1 LTDFSRPADFSRPPD
16 ILRPPDFPRPPDLP
30 RPPEPLTLLPAVDVA
45 GGQAVRLVQ
54 GAAGTETG
62 YGDPLDAALAWQDA
76 GASWI
81 HLVDLDAAFGRGSNA
96 GILASIVRQLD
107 VAVELSGG
115 IRDDASLA
123 AALAT
128 GCARVVIGTAALEN
142 PGWVRSVIAEHGERI
157 AVGLDV
163 RGTRL
168 AARGWTAEG
177 GELDDALER
186 LESDGCRRYVVTDI
200 MKDGTLRGPNLD
212 LLRQVC
218 ARTDRPVIASGG
230 VSSLD
235 DLQAIAG
242 LRALGV
248 EGAIVGKALYA
259 GAFTLEQ
266 ALAAA
271 AVAVA

>member
-1 LTDFSRPADFSRPPD
+1 MSF
-16 ILRPPDFPRPPDLP
+16 
-30 RPPEPLTLLPAVDVA
+30 TLLPAVDVA

-54 GAAGTETG
+54 GAAGTETS
-62 YGDPLDAALAWQDA
+62 YGDPLAAALAWQDA
-76 GASWI
+76 GAQWI

-96 GILASIVRQLD
+96 PLLANVVARLG

-128 GCARVVIGTAALEN
+128 GCARVNVGTAALER
-142 PGWVRSVIAEHGERI
+142 PDWVRGIIADHGDRV

-163 RGTRL
+163 RGNKL
-168 AARGWTAEG
+168 AARGWTREG
-177 GELDDALER
+177 GDLDEALARLDA
-186 LESDGCRRYVVTDI
+186 DGCARFVVTDVT
-200 MKDGTLRGPNLD
+200 KDGTLTGPNLD
-212 LLRQVC
+212 LLRRVC
-218 ARTDRPVIASGG
+218 ARTARPVIASGG

-235 DLQAIAG
+235 DLRAIAA
-242 LRALGV
+242 LAPLGV

-266 ALAAA
+266 ALEAMAA
-271 AVAVA
+271 